1 MRRAQNLSQLR
12 LAQAERGQLILA
24 IENNPRVDENLV
36 SPFLVVQYA
45 V

>member
-12 LAQAERGQLILA
+12 PVQAETERLILA
-24 IENNPRVDENLV
+24 IENNSRVDENLV
-36 SPFLVVQYA
+36 SPFLLVQYA